1 MRKAIHLVIVPYLDS
16 TNITDGGLKT
26 PTGTISDHFIAE
38 EKRLTTDIIAN
49 EFGNLGPNGEIYSK
63 VSRI

>member
-1 MRKAIHLVIVPYLDS
+1 MPYLDS
-16 TNITDGGLKT
+16 TNIKDGGLKT